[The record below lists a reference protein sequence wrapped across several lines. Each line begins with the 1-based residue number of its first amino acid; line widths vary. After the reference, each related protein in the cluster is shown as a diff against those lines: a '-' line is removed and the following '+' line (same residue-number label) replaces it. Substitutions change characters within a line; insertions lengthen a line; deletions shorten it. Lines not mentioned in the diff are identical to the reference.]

1 MEKKHYAYMVRC
13 ADNTIYSGY
22 AVDPYKRL
30 EVHNSGKGAKY
41 TRARLPV
48 KLIYC
53 EEFDNKSDALK
64 REHSLKKLTRSQK
77 EELAEQF
84 NYTNM
89 KNNEIILHE

>member
-22 AVDPYKRL
+22 AVNPYKRL

-48 KLIYC
+48 ELIYY
-53 EEFDNKSDALK
+53 EEFDSKSDALK
-64 REHSLKKLTRSQK
+64 REHPLKKLTRTQK
-77 EELAEQF
+77 EELAKSWSDLGESSLGR
-84 NYTNM
+84 NV
-89 KNNEIILHE
+89 